1 MTEPTRRHS
10 TREVRQRIWH
20 TLRRH
25 ALSILLALLL
35 LSLPM
40 IAAHVLDGLADTYR
54 LQVQTEKAQL
64 WEQAQTPGWSDDPA
78 NQDLIWDAWMRESE
92 LESRA
97 NTFGIIAALLAL
109 IGRFFAL
116 PLLFGVN
123 LVLITILRGG
133 EFRWRDAGLT
143 FAEFRRGF
151 KLQCYILVLML
162 ILEIP
167 GVLIRFVSG
176 ILGGGEVSRFLDIAA
191 TLVTFALTAIAALR
205 FQLAPRLLADG
216 DEGTSSELVDRSC
229 EILDNR
235 TLLPQ
240 LSILFPG
247 LLMVLCAGLLHV
259 FVLEEL
265 LPLAVAGALRVLL
278 TLPGYAYL
286 LTGSAAIYTTFRTE

>member
-1 MTEPTRRHS
+1 MTDTPRRHS
-10 TREVRQRIWH
+10 TRDVRRSIWQV
-20 TLRRH
+20 LRRH
-25 ALSILLALLL
+25 ALPILLALLI
-35 LSLPM
+35 LSLPL
-40 IAAHVLDGLADTYR
+40 ITAGVLDGLADTYR
-54 LQVQTEKAQL
+54 LQLQAEKAQL
-64 WEQAQTPGWSDDPA
+64 WEQAQAPGWSDDPA

-92 LESRA
+92 MESRA
-97 NTFGIIAALLAL
+97 DLFSLIASLLTL
-109 IGRFFAL
+109 TGRFLAL

-162 ILEIP
+162 ILELP
-167 GVLIRFVSG
+167 GELIRIVSG
-176 ILGGGEVSRFLDIAA
+176 ILGGGGVARFLDIAA
-191 TLVTFALTAIAALR
+191 SLVTFALTAIAALR

-229 EILDNR
+229 EILDTH

-247 LLMVLCAGLLHV
+247 LLMVLGARLLHV
-259 FVLEEL
+259 FVLQEF
-265 LPLAVAGALRVLL
+265 LPLAVAGGLGVLL
-278 TLPGYAYL
+278 PLPGYAYL
-286 LTGSAAIYTTFRTE
+286 LTGSAAIYTTFHTE

>member
-1 MTEPTRRHS
+1 MTDTARRHS
-10 TREVRQRIWH
+10 TREVRKRIWQA
-20 TLRRH
+20 LRRH
-25 ALSILLALLL
+25 ALPILLALLI
-35 LSLPM
+35 LSLPL
-40 IAAHVLDGLADTYR
+40 IAAGVLDGIADIYR

-78 NQDLIWDAWMRESE
+78 NQDLIWNAWMRESE

-97 NTFGIIAALLAL
+97 DLFGVIAALLAL
-109 IGRFFAL
+109 IGRFFAP
-116 PLLFGVN
+116 PLLFGIN

-133 EFRWRDAGLT
+133 EFRWRDATLT

-151 KLQCYILVLML
+151 KLQCYILVLMI
-162 ILEIP
+162 ILEVP
-167 GVLIRFVSG
+167 GFLIRIVSG
-176 ILGGGEVSRFLDIAA
+176 ILGGGEVALFLDIAA
-191 TLVTFALTAIAALR
+191 SLVTFALTAIAALR

-247 LLMVLCAGLLHV
+247 LLMVLGAGLLHV
-259 FVLEEL
+259 FVLAEL
-265 LPLAVAGALRVLL
+265 LPLAVAGALRALL
-278 TLPGYAYL
+278 LLPGFAYL
-286 LTGSAAIYTTFRTE
+286 ITASAAIYATFRTE

>member
-1 MTEPTRRHS
+1 MTDTPRRHS
-10 TREVRQRIWH
+10 TREVRRSIWQV
-20 TLRRH
+20 LRRH
-25 ALSILLALLL
+25 ALPILLALLI
-35 LSLPM
+35 LSLPV
-40 IAAHVLDGLADTYR
+40 IAAGVLDGLADTYR
-54 LQVQTEKAQL
+54 LQLRAEKAQL
-64 WEQAQTPGWSDDPA
+64 WEQAQAPGWSEDPA
-78 NQDLIWDAWMRESE
+78 NQDLVWNALMRESE

-97 NTFGIIAALLAL
+97 DLFGIIAALLIL
-109 IGRFFAL
+109 VGRFFAL

-162 ILEIP
+162 ILEVP
-167 GVLIRFVSG
+167 GVLIGIVSG
-176 ILGGGEVSRFLDIAA
+176 ILGGGGVARFLDIAA
-191 TLVTFALTAIAALR
+191 TLVTFALTSIAALR

-247 LLMVLCAGLLHV
+247 LLMVLSARLLHV
-259 FVLEEL
+259 FVLQEF
-265 LPLAVAGALRVLL
+265 LPLAAAGALQALL
-278 TLPGYAYL
+278 SLPGYAYL

>member
-1 MTEPTRRHS
+1 MTNTTRRYS
-10 TREVRQRIWH
+10 TRKVRKHIWQV
-20 TLRRH
+20 LRRH
-25 ALSILLALLL
+25 ALPILLALLI
-35 LSLPM
+35 LSLPV
-40 IAAHVLDGLADTYR
+40 IAAGVLDGLADTYR

-97 NTFGIIAALLAL
+97 NTFGIIAVLLAFT
-109 IGRFFAL
+109 GHSFAL

-162 ILEIP
+162 ILEVP
-167 GVLIRFVSG
+167 GELIRIVSG
-176 ILGGGEVSRFLDIAA
+176 ILGGGGVARFLDIAA
-191 TLVTFALTAIAALR
+191 SLVTFALTAIAALR

-229 EILDNR
+229 EILDTH

-247 LLMVLCAGLLHV
+247 LLMVLGARLLHV
-259 FVLEEL
+259 FVLQEF
-265 LPLAVAGALRVLL
+265 LPLAIAGGMSVLL
-278 TLPGYAYL
+278 PLPGYAYL